1 MQENKLT
8 VIRDYIIEHSKFVFP
23 IIVIA
28 LVAFIVPI
36 ALHANRARTEQ
47 QEESGS
53 VEPLPTESAETE
65 PEIVMENVPLAVNED
80 GAVYTLVATYY
91 NAMALGDCDVLTSIY
106 DELTENELL
115 RYREMAK
122 YLEYIPTFEIYSKPG
137 YAEGSTL
144 VYVYY
149 TLCFLNHEEA
159 VPGWQ
164 MFYVCDNGQGELYIK
179 NEKNFTEEEKSYI
192 RTLSEQAD
200 VVDLNNRVTVEYNN
214 LMEENPQLLAY
225 IGEFGTQV
233 DAAIGVALAEQNAG
247 AAAAPEEGQ
256 ETEDPGAAEGTE
268 GTEGTDGQTEPP
280 AADNGPQYA
289 TATTTVNVRSSD
301 SEQADRLGKVAGGT
315 RVQVQE
321 VRVNGWS
328 KIVFEGGDGYI
339 KSEYLQMEE
348 SAEGQEVIGSVT
360 AKESINIRSAASTE
374 SERLGVL
381 AGGES
386 LELLANEGE
395 WCKVKYNGKVGYVKT
410 EFVTQ

>member
-36 ALHANRARTEQ
+36 ALHANRARAEQ
-47 QEESGS
+47 PEGPES
-53 VEPLPTESAETE
+53 VEPVTIESTEEE
-65 PEIVMENVPLAVNED
+65 PEVVMENVPLAVNED
-80 GAVYTLVATYY
+80 GAIYTLVATYY

-122 YLEYIPTFEIYSKPG
+122 YLEYIPGFEIYSKPG

-164 MFYVCDNGQGELYIK
+164 MFYVCDNGQGGLYIK
-179 NEKNFTEEEKSYI
+179 NEKNFTEEEKTYI

-214 LMEENPQLLAY
+214 LMEENPRLLAY
-225 IGEFGTQV
+225 IGEFGSQV
-233 DAAIGVALAEQNAG
+233 DAAIGVALAEQNA
-247 AAAAPEEGQ
+247 AAEQVPEEGQ
-256 ETEDPGAAEGTE
+256 GEENPAPA
-268 GTEGTDGQTEPP
+268 EGTDGQTETP
-280 AADNGPQYA
+280 AADSGPQYA

-321 VRVNGWS
+321 VRVNGWT

-339 KSEYLQMEE
+339 KSEFLQMEE
-348 SAEGQEVIGSVT
+348 SAEGQEVIGTVT

-374 SERLGVL
+374 AERLGVL

-386 LELLANEGE
+386 LDLLANEGE
-395 WCKVKYNGKVGYVKT
+395 WCKVKYNGKVGYVKA